1 MAAAEVESVTHRFLT
16 SLGRGTEWDAEEFD
30 TIASVIGCFKFG
42 IFTTVLES
50 KYAKDVDEGGMRE
63 AIGDVHDYYV
73 LDVLK
78 KVSIQMWAYNKEG
91 QKGGQG
97 VQFFGLMEEVCFH
110 HAHNQKLAS
119 VVLAGVR
126 GPQPL
131 NQRPPRGIQKCN
143 LLQPKRAI

>member
-78 KVSIQMWAYNKEG
+78 KVTIQMWAYNRL
-91 QKGGQG
+91 
-97 VQFFGLMEEVCFH
+97 FFCALCH
-110 HAHNQKLAS
+110 DLLAS
-119 VVLAGVR
+119 EM
-126 GPQPL
+126 
-131 NQRPPRGIQKCN
+131 
-143 LLQPKRAI
+143 PKN